1 MRAST
6 SLLLAPLPSIS
17 LGDKIHKAERT
28 GTVHAGIMWQ
38 HAVKHFLSTASAGVV
53 VAAFWDG
60 FLCSF
65 QSCYLVFLRLVLV
78 SGLLCEGLSLVS
90 QFYFKDHRSRD
101 ITVLGN
107 HLYVLCLMMVS
118 VGRRKKTRNAVTRNS
133 HLQCFLISLSSY
145 SSGTLIQLKN

>member
-78 SGLLCEGLSLVS
+78 SGLLCEGLSLAS
-90 QFYFKDHRSRD
+90 QFYFKDHRSRG

-107 HLYVLCLMMVS
+107 RFIRFVLNDGFC
-118 VGRRKKTRNAVTRNS
+118 GKTKENQKRCYQKFTSAM
-133 HLQCFLISLSSY
+133 LFD
-145 SSGTLIQLKN
+145 

>member
-90 QFYFKDHRSRD
+90 QL
-101 ITVLGN
+101 TVL
-107 HLYVLCLMMVS
+107 L
-118 VGRRKKTRNAVTRNS
+118 
-133 HLQCFLISLSSY
+133 
-145 SSGTLIQLKN
+145 

>member
-90 QFYFKDHRSRD
+90 QFYFKDHRSRG

-107 HLYVLCLMMVS
+107 RFIRFVLNDGFC
-118 VGRRKKTRNAVTRNS
+118 GKTKENQKRCYQKFTSAM
-133 HLQCFLISLSSY
+133 LFD
-145 SSGTLIQLKN
+145 